1 MQNTP
6 SLVLGEAIVGY
17 AIDLVYNLYY
27 ICWQMGAEGV
37 SFKLSF
43 DVMILCKHS
52 LTHVSIILVIFHLVH
67 TQNFPKNYY
76 FLTLDTA

>member
-17 AIDLVYNLYY
+17 AIDLVYNFYY

-37 SFKLSF
+37 SFK
-43 DVMILCKHS
+43 
-52 LTHVSIILVIFHLVH
+52 
-67 TQNFPKNYY
+67 
-76 FLTLDTA
+76 